1 MIAEVS
7 GGQTAVDII
16 NDLRATVSDLDFV
29 DGAHPGLPA
38 FASNDEAEIS
48 AQVWEERRRELF
60 LQGTKIGDM
69 LRLDIP
75 GIDTD
80 DFETGVNQR
89 GNPYGPH
96 TCYPLPDQEML

>member
-1 MIAEVS
+1 MS
-7 GGQTAVDII
+7 
-16 NDLRATVSDLDFV
+16 R
-29 DGAHPGLPA
+29 
-38 FASNDEAEIS
+38 

-75 GIDTD
+75 GVSTD

-89 GNPYGPH
+89 NNPYGPH
-96 TCYPLPDQEML
+96 TCCPLPDQEML